1 MKRVVNV
8 VLAALA
14 AASIGPAAA
23 QSWPSQPI
31 RFLQGFNPGGNPDVV
46 ARLLAGPMSEMLG
59 QPVVVEGRVG
69 GGGVVAATATAN
81 AKPDGYTIMLVAAGF
96 AAGVGLHKSLPY
108 DPAGDLRRDRRL
120 AHRLDDAVGGVDLV
134 DVAELDR
141 RGRGLREGCGERRRG
156 EGEK

>member
-23 QSWPSQPI
+23 QWPAQPI
-31 RFLQGFNPGGNPDVV
+31 RFIQGFNPGGNPDVV
-46 ARLLAGPMSEMLG
+46 ARLPAGPMSEMLG

-81 AKPDGYTIMLVAAGF
+81 AKPDGYTIMLVAAASPRGS
-96 AAGVGLHKSLPY
+96 AAKSLPY
-108 DPAGDLRRDRRL
+108 DPVNDFTFISMVTRSAT
-120 AHRLDDAVGGVDLV
+120 
-134 DVAELDR
+134 
-141 RGRGLREGCGERRRG
+141 
-156 EGEK
+156 